1 MSTEINDNVQSDI
14 LESSEE
20 PIEVQPEKLIEN
32 RGKPIVCRYCKH
44 NFKIPNIEEKKAW
57 QNNNCI
63 CPKCREIWCILPAT
77 ERELKYLQENYLN
90 NRCEKTVVPFIRLLD
105 VYTQSLIKKNYK
117 QYLKYDGALEYYS
130 YQAVTLFMEEY
141 LSKEHFKIDISFGG
155 YLVWKIKQ
163 AIFNPMEMDSQDVSL
178 DFQFEDGNNL
188 HDLIPCNKEV
198 ISKIEI
204 EEDTIKLYNKII
216 GIIEGIE
223 DYCKTSYEDHIRTI
237 AIYLYFKNGETAFD
251 KFFQAFGREGKMVAM
266 QTLDILRNE
275 LLKGAE

>member
-1 MSTEINDNVQSDI
+1 MDINENEEVIDNE
-14 LESSEE
+14 LESDL
-20 PIEVQPEKLIEN
+20 IEQPEDKIIEN
-32 RGKPIVCRYCKH
+32 RGKPLVCKYCKH
-44 NFKIPNIEEKKAW
+44 SFKIPNIEDKKAW

-63 CPKCREIWCILPAT
+63 CPKCHEEWCVLPKT
-77 ERELKYLQENYLN
+77 ERELKYLQEIYLN
-90 NRCEKTVVPFIRLLD
+90 DRSEKNVVPFIRLLD

-117 QYLKYDGALEYYS
+117 QYLKYEGALEYYS

-163 AIFNPMEMDSQDVSL
+163 AIFNPMELDSKDVSL
-178 DFQFEDGNNL
+178 DFEFEDGNNL
-188 HDLIPCNKEV
+188 HELIPCNKEV

-204 EEDTIKLYNKII
+204 EEDTVRLYNKII

-223 DYCKTSYEDHIRTI
+223 DYCKNSYEDHIRTI
-237 AIYLYFKNGETAFD
+237 AIYLYFKHGETAFD